1 MNLIKET
8 INIIWKGCY
17 SMSWLDKLERKF
29 GRIAI
34 PNLMLLIVGGM
45 FTVFVIDLL
54 IPQAQIGYWIS
65 FDRSL
70 ILQGQIWRL
79 ISFIFTPVS
88 SSVIWILFSL
98 YFYYLIGDALETQWG
113 SFRFN
118 VYYFIGVLGAVIAG
132 MITGYGENSYLNLS
146 LFFAF
151 AMLYPNY
158 EVLLFFI
165 LPVKIKYLAF
175 IDACFFV
182 ISLVM
187 GSLSVKAAILFSI
200 LNFLIFF
207 GGDFFKKL
215 KYQKGYRTNQ
225 KNFRDYMN
233 RNGRF

>member
-1 MNLIKET
+1 MIYFTK
-8 INIIWKGCY
+8 KGCY
-17 SMSWLDKLERKF
+17 SMSWLDKLERKC
-29 GRIAI
+29 GKIAI

-45 FTVFVIDLL
+45 FTVFVINLL
-54 IPQAQIGYWIS
+54 IPEAQIYYWIS
-65 FDRSL
+65 FDRAL
-70 ILQGQIWRL
+70 ILEGQVWRL
-79 ISFIFTPVS
+79 LSFIFMPIN
-88 SSVIWILFSL
+88 SSVVWILFSL

-118 VYYFIGVLGAVIAG
+118 VYYLIGILGAIIAG

-158 EVLLFFI
+158 EVLVFFL

-187 GSLSVKAAILFSI
+187 GSFSVKAAILFSI

-207 GGDFFKKL
+207 GGDFFKRL
-215 KYQKGYRTNQ
+215 KYQSGYRANQ